1 MENQFLTQAAVSVK
15 IRNSLLSLAMCDAL
29 GGPAEFQRR
38 GTFPLVTEMIENK
51 SFGLAPGTW
60 TDDTSMALCLGQAII
75 DSKGGIPSEESQA
88 QLYVLWWRD
97 GYLSAT
103 GKCFDI
109 GMGTIVA
116 LGFWET
122 KKKPGKALMQVK
134 KELSGEYSCGNGS
147 LMRVLPVALAF
158 WEDPNKAM
166 EVAMTSSVV
175 SHPHPMCQEA
185 CAVYVFLVSSI
196 LQCCAKQK
204 KMSKKDLLDALYGYA
219 FKNATLRDAI
229 GPTSEFI
236 TKSDTEIYSSGFVL
250 HTIQAALWCFFNT
263 ETFEEGAIRVVN
275 LGDDADTVAAVYGGL
290 AGAWYADLLEIEDS
304 KFWSPRVRRWREAL
318 VKREV
323 IEEIGDGLLSSQL
336 RS

>member
-1 MENQFLTQAAVSVK
+1 MENQFLTQAAIPVK

-29 GGPAEFQRR
+29 GGPVEFQQR

-51 SFGLAPGTW
+51 HFNLAPGTW

-75 DSKGGIPSEESQA
+75 DSKGGIPSEASQA
-88 QLYVLWWRD
+88 ELYVRWWRN
-97 GYLSAT
+97 GYLSAI
-103 GKCFDI
+103 GRCFDI
-109 GMGTIVA
+109 GGCTGVA

-122 KKKPGKALMQVK
+122 KPAKALGEVRK
-134 KELSGEYSCGNGS
+134 KLSGGYSCGNGS

-158 WEDPNKAM
+158 WEDSSKAM
-166 EVAMTSSVV
+166 EVAMASSVV

-185 CAVYVFLVSSI
+185 CAVYVFLVSNI
-196 LQCCAKQK
+196 LQCCTKQK
-204 KMSKKDLLDALYGYA
+204 RMSKKDLLDVLYGYT
-219 FKNATLRDAI
+219 FKNSSLRDAI
-229 GPTSEFI
+229 GPTSEFT
-236 TKSDTEIYSSGFVL
+236 TKPDTEIYSSGFVL

-290 AGAWYADLLEIEDS
+290 AGAWYSDLLETEDS
-304 KFWSPRVRRWREAL
+304 RFWSPRVQRWREQL

-323 IEEIGDGLLSSQL
+323 IEEIGNGLLGSQL